1 MNFPSGLG
9 ISQPI
14 QQPLGSLG
22 GVSGMASQI
31 ESSMQQVQ
39 SQVEQ
44 AVSTLMQGYMS
55 QIQSLMQQLE
65 SAFPNT
71 GGQTGEAGGAGA
83 PTGGAGLP
91 NTAGT
96 GEGVAGN
103 GAIGAG
109 GIGQVDTSGMTTQS
123 AAGALSAYMQ
133 ENNVGSMSPNQLYQL
148 AMNPPTGTP
157 PDVSKAAA
165 FMLQNPDVY
174 QAIETHDV
182 SGSDGV
188 AGQGDMQ
195 WAAQGGLDSM
205 QSAQSAP
212 TMSDGSPMTLQSA
225 AGALSAYFQ
234 QQGTQTVDPNA
245 MYQLAMNPP
254 AGTPPDVQNAAK
266 ALLSSPEAYKAIET
280 ADVAGADGLSAAS
293 NFGKA
298 AQGEVQMPAS
308 TATASESPAI
318 EGFHP
323 QMLMN
328 MQSLAMNPFGSTGG
342 FGMGMGGMGGLQMP
356 KAQDDDD
363 NV

>member
-14 QQPLGSLG
+14 QQTLGSLG

-44 AVSTLMQGYMS
+44 AVSSLMQGYMS

-71 GGQTGEAGGAGA
+71 GEQAGGAGA

-109 GIGQVDTSGMTTQS
+109 GVGQIDTSGMTTQS

-133 ENNVGSMSPNQLYQL
+133 QNGIDPITPNQLYQL
-148 AMNPPTGTP
+148 AVNPPPGTP

-165 FMLQNPDVY
+165 FMLQNPDVF
-174 QAIETHDV
+174 QAIETHDDP
-182 SGSDGV
+182 STDGK
-188 AGQGDMQ
+188 AGIGDMQ

-212 TMSDGSPMTLQSA
+212 TMSDGSPMTMQSA

-308 TATASESPAI
+308 TATASESPVL

-328 MQSLAMNPFGSTGG
+328 MQGLAMNPFGSTGG
-342 FGMGMGGMGGLQMP
+342 FGMGGMGGMQMP